1 MLKSEEYRD
10 LDFWDFG
17 FLEVV
22 DFVLLV
28 VFDLGGDGGFD
39 EVGFIIAL
47 KEGWIMV
54 RGVALVMTSEVWG
67 KVSERFSVVFGAV
80 VVDFDGEFLV
90 GEV

>member
-1 MLKSEEYRD
+1 MLKSDEYRD
-10 LDFWDFG
+10 FDFWVLG
-17 FLEVV
+17 FLMVV
-22 DFVLLV
+22 DLV
-28 VFDLGGDGGFD
+28 FFLVFDLGEDGGFD

-54 RGVALVMTSEVWG
+54 RGVASVMTSEVWG
-67 KVSERFSVVFGAV
+67 SVSERFSVVFGAV